1 MLKDAVNRGLRRATG
16 YELRRAGTPA
26 MSAQAGR
33 RRYDP
38 KADRLLDRPAFIL
51 SSVRSGSTLLR
62 VLLNSHPE
70 LHAPHETHLRD
81 IDVALKESKYIDR
94 ALEQS
99 RIDGKDGLRHL
110 LWDRYLQR
118 ELATSGKARLV
129 NKTPND
135 VFIVDEIKRCWP
147 DAQLIFLLR
156 HPGAIA
162 RSRHETRPQDSVERN
177 ATMVKRYGDAL
188 EEARATYE
196 GLTVKYEDVATDPA
210 AETRRICEF
219 LGVRWVPEMVN
230 YGDYDHGRFK
240 AGLGDWKDK
249 IKSGKVQPPE
259 PPPADLPEQLHALTR
274 AWGYELPAASPATP
288 APGA

>member
-1 MLKDAVNRGLRRATG
+1 VLKDVVNRGLRRATG
-16 YELRRAGTPA
+16 YELRRADGSGT
-26 MSAQAGR
+26 AGR
-33 RRYDP
+33 RRYDLN
-38 KADRLLDRPAFIL
+38 AERLLDRPAFIL

-81 IDVALKESKYIDR
+81 IDVTLKESKYIDR
-94 ALEQS
+94 ALES
-99 RIDGKDGLRHL
+99 SAIEGREGLRFL

-118 ELATSGKARLV
+118 ELATSGKPRLV

-162 RSRHETRPQDSVERN
+162 RSRHETRPQDSIERN
-177 ATMVKRYGDAL
+177 AKMVKRYGDAL
-188 EEARATYE
+188 EAARQTYE
-196 GLTVKYEDVATDPA
+196 GLTVRYEDVATDPA

-219 LGVRWVPEMVN
+219 LGIRWLPEMVN
-230 YGDYDHGRFK
+230 YGEYDHGRFT

-249 IKSGKVQPPE
+249 IKSGQVQPPE
-259 PPPADLPEQLHALTR
+259 PPPAELPKQLEALTV
-274 AWGYELPAASPATP
+274 AWGYAKPTATTP
-288 APGA
+288 AS